1 MPDEL
6 VSQKLEKL
14 VLSKLSSD
22 IYTLTDQIVGGF
34 IEVFA
39 ILKNLINVAY
49 QISVYGKCLW
59 KNKRPDPLIW
69 IFRVFRDPST

>member
-22 IYTLTDQIVGGF
+22 MVYIHSYGSNSRRVHKSPGW
-34 IEVFA
+34 
-39 ILKNLINVAY
+39 K
-49 QISVYGKCLW
+49 ISLQ
-59 KNKRPDPLIW
+59 
-69 IFRVFRDPST
+69 F

>member
-22 IYTLTDQIVGGF
+22 MVYTYTLLRI
-34 IEVFA
+34 
-39 ILKNLINVAY
+39 K
-49 QISVYGKCLW
+49 
-59 KNKRPDPLIW
+59 
-69 IFRVFRDPST
+69 

>member
-22 IYTLTDQIVGGF
+22 MVYIHSYRSNSGF
-34 IEVFA
+34 IKV
-39 ILKNLINVAY
+39 
-49 QISVYGKCLW
+49 QDGKSLCNFEKFNKCWVSNKWLW
-59 KNKRPDPLIW
+59 KMFMEK
-69 IFRVFRDPST
+69 